1 MDGQKLWL
9 DLPHPPLAGTLVHAV
24 WQFVLIWLA
33 CGLVETARLV
43 RSAEGRYRLWSVGLL
58 LSAAAPVIT
67 LLCLSRGAV
76 PDAGGVLSGLAV
88 VTMAIV
94 PYAPWI
100 TLAWLVSVGLSLIGA
115 CRASLRVRQLW
126 RTAIPLEASSA
137 WPARLQDLAE
147 QLGWTTP
154 LRVLGTTA
162 ANWPQVIGR
171 AVPVVVL
178 PLSAV
183 TGLEAR
189 TIETCLMWELARW
202 RLHDEWLRR
211 LQRIVELLF
220 GFHPAVWSI
229 SRRLDAARDG
239 LCAGHV
245 ARLLGAERAP
255 TERADR
261 HVPVAPPARLEWSP
275 PVLSVVVLGSLF
287 VIVDSPAWSEIM
299 GLAGPLPQLG
309 ANGDPAEEPAPVEIP
324 RDLDQG
330 RLDPTTR
337 IEGVGAIV
345 RGLKGEAIE
354 LVGMTPNTA
363 HVNQGWRPDGTPLE
377 LAEEWP
383 WSVIMH
389 SGNVSATHTPGQPY
403 SGPPPDLD
411 AYDFL
416 WEFRGFAE
424 EVGLRFDLP
433 TTSTS
438 YSILPWS
445 DPYRIRMATRLRST
459 PPPEDSPLRVYVT
472 EPTWGPWVRI
482 GPTGEWL
489 TPLPEEAPYAVH
501 YRTITPVKLAP
512 DPLRQNALTLELL
525 RHIPSNEPFQ
535 FAIQAELAEGGSQ
548 SMYVH
553 ESRGWDRS
561 RTESW
566 GLFSSGKPLEIVAVA
581 YRLRPYRQR
590 FTIHHAA
597 LLPGQSPGVITHEY
611 VTLRD
616 PDHSPM
622 PKALPF
628 ELRFPVSAETPT
640 EPPRIGQRWFPIA
653 DELVDS
659 SGRPMITAP
668 HLRMID
674 GRPQVLLWSSSD
686 ASFPTNSSMVVRA
699 ATVAPRSEE
708 PSGRHELVIE
718 LYPHGF
724 SELGRLITRHPGEVV
739 YALIHGEI
747 VGQSEV
753 LEPKLT
759 KFRIRGEVSRDVF
772 EAWRQRLLMAQETYE
787 RP

>member
-1 MDGQKLWL
+1 MDGLKLWL
-9 DLPHPPLAGTLVHAV
+9 ELPHPPLAGALVHAL
-24 WQFVLIWLA
+24 WQLVVIRLL
-33 CGLVETARLV
+33 CGLLETARLV
-43 RSAEGRYRLWSVGLL
+43 RSAEGRYRLWTAGLL
-58 LSAAAPVIT
+58 LSAASPVLT
-67 LLCLSRGAV
+67 LLWLSRGAV
-76 PDAGGVLSGLAV
+76 PDAGGMLSGLAV
-88 VTMAIV
+88 VTMAIA

-115 CRASLRVRQLW
+115 CRASLRVRRLL
-126 RTAIPLEASSA
+126 RTALPLEASSP

-162 ANWPQVIGR
+162 ASWPQVIGR
-171 AVPVVVL
+171 TVPVVLL
-178 PLSAV
+178 PVSAM

-189 TIETCLMWELARW
+189 AIETCLTWELARW
-202 RLHDEWLRR
+202 RLHDGWLRR
-211 LQRIVELLF
+211 LQRVVELLF
-220 GFHPAVWSI
+220 GVHPAVWSI

-245 ARLLGAERAP
+245 ARLLGAERAS

-275 PVLSVVVLGSLF
+275 LVLSVVVLGGLL
-287 VIVDSPAWSEIM
+287 VIADGPAWSEIV
-299 GLAGPLPQLG
+299 GWTGPLPQLG
-309 ANGDPAEEPAPVEIP
+309 GNGNPAEEPTPVEIP
-324 RDLDQG
+324 RDPDQG

-337 IEGVGAIV
+337 IEGVGAVV
-345 RGLKGEAIE
+345 RGPKGEAIE

-383 WSVIMH
+383 WHVIMH
-389 SGNVSATHTPGQPY
+389 SGNVAAGHTPGQPY

-416 WEFRGFAE
+416 WEFRGFPE

-433 TTSTS
+433 ITSTS
-438 YSILPWS
+438 YSMLPWS

-459 PPPEDSPLRVYVT
+459 PPPEESPLRVYVT

-489 TPLPEEAPYAVH
+489 TPLPEEAPYAVY
-501 YRTITPVKLAP
+501 YRTITPVKIAP
-512 DPLRQNALTLELL
+512 NPLRQNALALEVR

-535 FAIQAELAEGGSQ
+535 FEMRAELADGGSQ
-548 SMYVH
+548 SMHVN
-553 ESRGWDRS
+553 ESWGWDHS

-566 GLFSSGKPLEIVAVA
+566 GPFSSSKPLDIVAVA

-590 FTIHHAA
+590 FTIHRAA
-597 LLPGQSPGVITHEY
+597 FLRGQNPGAITHEY
-611 VTLRD
+611 VTLRE
-616 PDHSPM
+616 PNHAPM
-622 PKALPF
+622 PKTLPF
-628 ELRFPVSAETPT
+628 ELRFPVPAKSPT
-640 EPPRIGQRWFPIA
+640 EPLRIGQRWFPLA
-653 DELVDS
+653 GELIDS
-659 SGRPMITAP
+659 TGRPTITAP
-668 HLRMID
+668 HLRMVD
-674 GRPQVLLWSSSD
+674 GRPQVLLWSSSE
-686 ASFPTNSSMVVRA
+686 ASFPTNSSTVVRA

-718 LYPHGF
+718 LYPHGAA
-724 SELGRLITRHPGEVV
+724 ELSRFIKRHPGEVV
-739 YALIHGEI
+739 YVLIDGEI

-759 KFRIRGEVSRDVF
+759 TFRIRGEVSRDVF
-772 EAWRQRLLMAQETYE
+772 DAWQQRLLMAQETYE